1 VAPLSPRLNHVAL
14 SSSGIPTHEAITMER
29 IAPEKA
35 NFFVRCNYDV
45 GAQGESQKATVDKS
59 RL

>member
-1 VAPLSPRLNHVAL
+1 
-14 SSSGIPTHEAITMER
+14 MER

-45 GAQGESQKATVDKS
+45 GAQGESQKATVRQEQALKGAAHD
-59 RL
+59 L